1 VTEAPADTAAGGA
14 ETPRPRKAEQT
25 KARIVDAALE
35 LFLQHGYDGTT
46 MRAIATKAGVSVG
59 NAYYY
64 FDSKEHLI
72 QEYYSRIV
80 EQHLVAARPVLQRE
94 RSLQARLAGVVSA
107 HVDIAQPYHDF
118 AGVLFKT
125 AADPKSPLSPFS
137 SESGPARERSIE
149 LFTELLEGS
158 DAKVTKDLRGDLPEL
173 LWLYQLGIT
182 LYWVHDE
189 SPGAA
194 RTRLLIERTTPLV
207 DRLVNLSRL
216 PVLRPIARQIVT
228 TIRELRELDADT
240 AT

>member
-1 VTEAPADTAAGGA
+1 
-14 ETPRPRKAEQT
+14 
-25 KARIVDAALE
+25 
-35 LFLQHGYDGTT
+35 
-46 MRAIATKAGVSVG
+46 MRAIAKEAGVSVG

-72 QEYYSRIV
+72 QEYYGRVV
-80 EQHLVAARPVLQRE
+80 EAHLEAARPVLERE
-94 RSLQARLAGVVSA
+94 RTLQARLRGVVLA
-107 HVDIAQPYHDF
+107 HVDVAEPYHDF

-158 DAKVTKDLRGDLPEL
+158 DAKVTKELRADLPEL

-228 TIRELRELDADT
+228 TIRELRELEADT